1 MDPSA
6 PPARPHPLLRHAYAA
21 HRRMSGLDANMRALL
36 WSAFSGLLFVILNS
50 IMREL
55 ASTMGGFETQ
65 FLRYFMGLLVLVPL
79 MLKAG
84 LRSYWPKNVAGQ
96 FTRGAVHTAGLLVW
110 FAALPHIS
118 LAETTAISF
127 TTPLFIM
134 FGAALV
140 LKEPMRW
147 YRWVGSALGFI
158 GVLIVVAP
166 NLHGE
171 AGWYGLVMLASSP
184 IYAVS
189 YLLTKALTRYER
201 AEVIV
206 AWQAIT
212 VATLSF
218 PLALWHW
225 QAPTAGQWAACVLC
239 GMLGTSG
246 HYCLTRSYAAAH
258 ISATQSVKFLDLV
271 WATLIGWFAFSDHPS
286 QSTMA
291 GGVVICASTLW
302 IARREARGAR

>member
-1 MDPSA
+1 METSA
-6 PPARPHPLLRHAYAA
+6 PPAQSHALVRRALAA
-21 HRRMSGLDANMRALL
+21 HRRMSELDATVRALL
-36 WSAFSGLLFVILNS
+36 WSGLSGLLFVILNS
-50 IMREL
+50 IMRQL
-55 ASTMGGFETQ
+55 ATTVGAFETQ
-65 FLRYFMGLLVLVPL
+65 FLRYFLGLLVMVPL

-84 LRSYWPKNVAGQ
+84 IRSYWPNNVGGQ
-96 FTRGAVHTAGLLVW
+96 FTRGAVHTLGLLVW
-110 FAALPHIS
+110 FAAVAQITI
-118 LAETTAISF
+118 AETTAISF

-147 YRWVGSALGFI
+147 HRWVGAGIGFF

-166 NLHGE
+166 QLTGGS
-171 AGWYGLVMLASSP
+171 GWYSLVMLASSP

-206 AWQAIT
+206 AWQSIT
-212 VATLSF
+212 VATLSL

-225 QAPTAGQWAACVLC
+225 HAPTAGQWVACLLC
-239 GMLGTSG
+239 GVLGTTA

-271 WATLIGWFAFSDHPS
+271 WATLVGWFAFGDEPS
-286 QSTMA
+286 RSTLA

-302 IARREARGAR
+302 IARREARGPR

>member
-6 PPARPHPLLRHAYAA
+6 SPARSHPIFRHALAA
-21 HRRMSGLDANMRALL
+21 HRRMSELDANVRALL
-36 WSAFSGLLFVILNS
+36 WSAVSGLLFVTLNS

-55 ASTMGGFETQ
+55 STLIGGFETQ
-65 FLRYFMGLLVLVPL
+65 FLRYFMGLMVLVPL

-84 LRSYWPKNVAGQ
+84 IRSYWPKNVAGQ

-110 FAALPHIS
+110 FVALPNIS

-147 YRWVGSALGFI
+147 HRWVGSALGFA

-166 NLHGE
+166 NLHGQ

-201 AEVIV
+201 VEVIV

-212 VATLSF
+212 VATLSL

-239 GMLGTSG
+239 GMLGTTG

-271 WATLIGWFAFSDHPS
+271 WATLIGWLAFGDHARE
-286 QSTMA
+286 STFI